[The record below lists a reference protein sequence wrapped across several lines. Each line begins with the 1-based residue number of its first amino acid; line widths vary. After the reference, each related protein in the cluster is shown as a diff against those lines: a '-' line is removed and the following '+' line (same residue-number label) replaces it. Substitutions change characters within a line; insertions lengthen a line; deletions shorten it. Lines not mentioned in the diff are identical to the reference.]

1 VGNNALAQLEGTLRG
16 AASKLGGLFNLAPG
30 PTAVLGFL
38 AEGVFKGV
46 RLGLEIRRR
55 QNELNAALD
64 QRIRARSFVRTPIV
78 VNLAETDFR
87 NFYDNK
93 ANVAAFPVLAELAEE
108 IAEYD
113 RTGGLVSKAT
123 RARLELARLLAPALA
138 SDPELVRPDHAAF
151 RDMFLIGL
159 DPTRRTFRILLDEYL
174 RLYPDSE
181 LTVGA
186 YFDLAAD
193 FWKDKLALEL
203 QAISRAQIE
212 AQAEL
217 DQSVR
222 SLVRGAFLGDE
233 GGAAKILGLVKDLKK
248 QSIDSRIKTL
258 QDKLASAPGDER
270 AALQKQIE
278 DLTKWKTRLA

>member
-1 VGNNALAQLEGTLRG
+1 MGNDALGQLEGTLRG
-16 AASKLGGLFNLAPG
+16 AASKLGALFHLGAG
-30 PTAVLGFL
+30 PSTVLGFL

-64 QRIRARSFVRTPIV
+64 QRIRARSFVRTPIA

-93 ANVAAFPVLAELAEE
+93 ANLAAFPLLAELAEE
-108 IAEYD
+108 IGEYD
-113 RTGGLVSKAT
+113 RTGGLISKAA
-123 RARLELARLLAPALA
+123 RARLELARVLAPVLT
-138 SDPELVRPDHAAF
+138 SDPELVRSDHAGL

-159 DPTRRTFRILLDEYL
+159 DPTRRTFRVLIEEFL
-174 RLYPDSE
+174 RLYPDSD
-181 LTVGA
+181 LTVAA

-193 FWKDKLALEL
+193 FWKDKLALEI

-222 SLVRGAFLGDE
+222 NLVRGAVLGDE
-233 GGAAKILGLVKDLKK
+233 GGVAKILGLVKELKK
-248 QSIDSRIKTL
+248 QCIDSRVKTL
-258 QDKLASAPGDER
+258 QDQLANAPGEER
-270 AALQKQIE
+270 AAIQKQIE
-278 DLTKWKTRLA
+278 DLAKWKTRLG

>member
-1 VGNNALAQLEGTLRG
+1 MGNDALAQLEGTLRG
-16 AASKLGGLFNLAPG
+16 AASRLGGLFNLGAG

-55 QNELNAALD
+55 QAELNAALD
-64 QRIRARSFVRTPIV
+64 QRIRARSLVRTPIAID
-78 VNLAETDFR
+78 LAETEFR

-93 ANVAAFPVLAELAEE
+93 ANLAAFPVLAELAEE

-123 RARLELARLLAPALA
+123 RARLELARVLAPALT
-138 SDPELVRPDHAAF
+138 SDPELVRSDHAGL

-159 DPTRRTFRILLDEYL
+159 DPTRRTFRGLIEEFL

-193 FWKDKLALEL
+193 FWKDKLALEI
-203 QAISRAQIE
+203 QAISRTQIE
-212 AQAEL
+212 TQAEL
-217 DQSVR
+217 DHSVR

-233 GGAAKILGLVKDLKK
+233 GGAAKILGLVKELKK
-248 QSIDSRIKTL
+248 QSIDARIKGL
-258 QDKLASAPGDER
+258 QDKLGNAPADQR

-278 DLTKWKTRLA
+278 DLTKWKARLA

>member
-1 VGNNALAQLEGTLRG
+1 MGNDALAQLEGTLRG
-16 AASKLGGLFNLAPG
+16 AASRLGGLFNLGAG

-55 QNELNAALD
+55 QAELNAALD
-64 QRIRARSFVRTPIV
+64 QRIRARSLVRTPIAI
-78 VNLAETDFR
+78 NLAETEFR

-93 ANVAAFPVLAELAEE
+93 ANVAAFAVLAELAEE

-123 RARLELARLLAPALA
+123 RARLELARVLAPALT
-138 SDPELVRPDHAAF
+138 SDPELVRSDHAGL

-159 DPTRRTFRILLDEYL
+159 DPTRRTLRGLIEEFL

-193 FWKDKLALEL
+193 FWKDKLALEI

-233 GGAAKILGLVKDLKK
+233 GGAAKILGLVKELKK
-248 QSIDSRIKTL
+248 QSIDARIKGL
-258 QDKLASAPGDER
+258 QDKLGNAPADQR

-278 DLTKWKTRLA
+278 DLTKWKARLA

>member
-1 VGNNALAQLEGTLRG
+1 MGNDALAQLEGTLRG
-16 AASKLGGLFNLAPG
+16 AASRLGGLFNLGAG

-55 QNELNAALD
+55 QAELNAALD
-64 QRIRARSFVRTPIV
+64 QRIRARSLVRTPIAID
-78 VNLAETDFR
+78 LAETEFR
-87 NFYDNK
+87 NFFDNK
-93 ANVAAFPVLAELAEE
+93 ANLAAFPVLAELAEE

-123 RARLELARLLAPALA
+123 RARLELARVLAPALT
-138 SDPELVRPDHAAF
+138 SDPELVRSDHAGL

-159 DPTRRTFRILLDEYL
+159 DPTRRTFRGLIEEFL

-193 FWKDKLALEL
+193 FWKDKLALEI

-212 AQAEL
+212 TQAEL
-217 DQSVR
+217 DDSVR

-233 GGAAKILGLVKDLKK
+233 GGAAKILGLVKELKK
-248 QSIDSRIKTL
+248 QSIDARIKGL
-258 QDKLASAPGDER
+258 QDELGNAPADQR

-278 DLTKWKTRLA
+278 DLTKWKARLA

>member
-1 VGNNALAQLEGTLRG
+1 MGNDALAQLEGTLRG
-16 AASKLGGLFNLAPG
+16 AASRLGGLFNLGAG

-55 QNELNAALD
+55 QAELNAALD
-64 QRIRARSFVRTPIV
+64 QRIRARSLVRTPIAID
-78 VNLAETDFR
+78 LAETEFR

-93 ANVAAFPVLAELAEE
+93 ANLAAFPVLAELAEE

-123 RARLELARLLAPALA
+123 RARLELARVLAPALT
-138 SDPELVRPDHAAF
+138 SDPELVRSDHAGL

-159 DPTRRTFRILLDEYL
+159 DPTRRTFRGLIEEFL

-193 FWKDKLALEL
+193 FWKDKLALEI

-212 AQAEL
+212 TQAEL
-217 DQSVR
+217 DDSVR

-233 GGAAKILGLVKDLKK
+233 GGAARILGLVKELKK
-248 QSIDSRIKTL
+248 QSIDARIKGL
-258 QDKLASAPGDER
+258 QDELGNAPADQR

-278 DLTKWKTRLA
+278 DLTKWKARLA